1 MVAIKIRSLE
11 DIVKAY
17 LENFEF
23 NAKKVEQG
31 VQYLITNCQID
42 HDNVTASLDAL
53 LLKKAKK
60 IYPEKV
66 LSNEQKTAMLKLAF
80 VLANGAQEWK
90 VQDLFG
96 SDDNQK
102 LFEKMRANAVVPAPE
117 YVLSNM
123 FPQAIE
129 MPDNLWKKLWGKK
142 RK

>member
-1 MVAIKIRSLE
+1 MAAIKIRSLE

-23 NAKKVEQG
+23 STKKVEQG
-31 VQYLITNCQID
+31 VQYLIGNCQID
-42 HDNVTASLDAL
+42 RDNVTASLDAL
-53 LLKKAKK
+53 LLKKAKE

-80 VLANGAQEWK
+80 VLADGAKKWE
-90 VQDLFG
+90 VEDLFNEQ
-96 SDDNQK
+96 DNPE
-102 LFEKMRANAVVPAPE
+102 LFEKMRANAIVPAPE

-123 FPQAIE
+123 LPQAIE